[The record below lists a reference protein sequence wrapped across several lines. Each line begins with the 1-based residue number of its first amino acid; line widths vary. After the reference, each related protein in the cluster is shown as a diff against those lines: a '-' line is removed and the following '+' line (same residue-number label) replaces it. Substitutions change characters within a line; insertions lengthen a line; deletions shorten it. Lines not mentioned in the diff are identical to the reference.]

1 MGMQPIFEPLY
12 RFQREQQRHHRVV
25 AALTLTL
32 CVNGPKG
39 FFPAERRQE
48 MVTWVVYLFRDD
60 KCEGRNGYLGNW

>member
-39 FFPAERRQE
+39 FFLLKE
-48 MVTWVVYLFRDD
+48 D
-60 KCEGRNGYLGNW
+60 KKW